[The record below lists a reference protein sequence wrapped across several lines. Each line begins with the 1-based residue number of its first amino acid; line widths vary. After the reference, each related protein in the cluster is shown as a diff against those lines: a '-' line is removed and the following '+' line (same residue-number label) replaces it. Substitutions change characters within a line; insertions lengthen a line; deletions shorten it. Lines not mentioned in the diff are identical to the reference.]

1 MKKFRKML
9 YLKLARIGRG
19 SATPVPSIISFGTKI
34 KGNISDGD
42 VIHVDG
48 RIEGDICC
56 EELIIGLKGQ
66 ILGRVKAKTLSVYGL
81 LQGTAEAENVF
92 VAGNARINGDIYHK
106 SLAVE
111 PGAFIEGRCVR
122 TSKGEGEAVK
132 EKEAIQP
139 SVKSNKVIEDPNLFK
154 AVAGG
159 K

>member
-19 SATPVPSIISFGTKI
+19 SSTPVPSIISFGTKI

-56 EELIIGLKGQ
+56 DELIIGLKGQ
-66 ILGRVKAKTLSVYGL
+66 VFGRVKAKTLSVYGL
-81 LQGTAEAENVF
+81 LQGTAEAESVF
-92 VAGNARINGDIYHK
+92 VAGNARINGDICHK
-106 SLAVE
+106 RLAVE
-111 PGAFIEGRCVR
+111 PGASIEGRCIR
-122 TSKGEGEAVK
+122 TSKNENDVAK
-132 EKEAIQP
+132 EQSGSAE
-139 SVKSNKVIEDPNLFK
+139 KSSKLIEDPTLFK
-154 AVAGG
+154 AVSGG